1 MIDEVRLQ
9 AAAKEA
15 TEAILKTLPPD
26 DAIQYTPSTFFT
38 KRIKKLIYRVEHPIL
53 YYGVRS
59 AACLLALALSGSI
72 LLFGISSDVRA
83 AVLGWFKQLREGTHF
98 EYDFE
103 GENTVDMTGVRYETS
118 WVPEGFVLIMQ
129 EYDDSGGLYAY
140 SDISGYVS
148 NFSYMFAKIEGD
160 QKLLVDG
167 KQPYYE
173 HSVIEVMGYKADCYM
188 LKDNEHSSTLVWI
201 DKNDTLFTV
210 TAMLTKE
217 ELIKWS
223 ESIIE
228 IRE

>member
-118 WVPEGFVLIMQ
+118 WVPDGFMLIQ
-129 EYDDSGGLYAY
+129 HEVIDGLEMFL
-140 SDISGYVS
+140 YVDEKGF
-148 NFSYMFAKIEGD
+148 NAEFSYMFATIEGD
-160 QKLLVDG
+160 QKVLMDG
-167 KQPYYE
+167 NQPYYDY
-173 HSVIEVMGYKADCYM
+173 SVVEIMGYKADCYM
-188 LKDNEHSSTLVWI
+188 SNNDEHSSGLIWS
-201 DKNDTLFTV
+201 DENDTFFSVSAVLP
-210 TAMLTKE
+210 KD
-217 ELIKWS
+217 ELIKWA
-223 ESIIE
+223 ESIVE
-228 IRE
+228 IKD

>member
-59 AACLLALALSGSI
+59 VACLIVLVLSASI

-103 GENTVDMTGVRYETS
+103 GENTIDMTGVRYETS
-118 WVPEGFVLIMQ
+118 WVPEGFVLIQ
-129 EYDDSGGLYAY
+129 HEVIDGLEMFL
-140 SDISGYVS
+140 YVDEKGF
-148 NFSYMFAKIEGD
+148 NAEFSYMFATIEGD
-160 QKLLVDG
+160 QKLLMDG
-167 KQPYYE
+167 NQPYYDY
-173 HSVIEVMGYKADCYM
+173 SVVEIMGYKADCYM
-188 LKDNEHSSTLVWI
+188 AKNGEHSSGLVWI